1 MNYFANCYTIH
12 DAKKRFR
19 ELSHIHHPDKGG
31 DSKTM
36 AELIRQYDNFVPSSQ
51 PHSNPFGSSPFNFNR
66 SKPKFTYQ
74 TPPNY
79 TSGGIPWDHPLYVEL
94 RELRAKFNYAME
106 EDYRIL
112 NQKYERMEKERLEMT
127 KTILE
132 YQAQGRR
139 YRKIIKDLKGVET
152 EEKPEPKRMRKR
164 KSAKT

>member
-1 MNYFANCYTIH
+1 MNYFAYCFTIH

-36 AELIRQYDNFVPSSQ
+36 AELIRQYDNFAPSIQ
-51 PHSNPFGSSPFNFNR
+51 PHNNAFGSSSFNFNR

-94 RELRAKFNYAME
+94 RELRAKFNYAMD
-106 EDYRIL
+106 EDNRIL
-112 NQKYERMEKERLEMT
+112 KRDNDIFRKDILHMANQ
-127 KTILE
+127 ILT
-132 YQAQGRR
+132 YQDKVKR
-139 YRKIIKDLKGVET
+139 YQKIIKDLKGVTT
-152 EEKPEPKRMRKR
+152 EEKPKPKSLRKR